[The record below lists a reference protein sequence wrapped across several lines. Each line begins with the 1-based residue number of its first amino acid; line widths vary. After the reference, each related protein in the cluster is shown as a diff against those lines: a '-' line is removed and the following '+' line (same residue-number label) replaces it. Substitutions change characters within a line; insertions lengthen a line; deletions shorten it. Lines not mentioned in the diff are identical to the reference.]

1 MKLKK
6 IAITNYRQF
15 QNAVINFDDELTI
28 LAGANNSGK
37 TSIIELFKRIFK
49 DKNFSKED
57 ISAEYYSKLQ
67 YDFISCINKIYNI
80 TDKETEFR
88 ENVKKEFS
96 IENNNKWTVIKIKI
110 EVQYDKNESISLFSD
125 YLMELSD
132 TCTSF
137 FFLFNY
143 EVNITELNKLLSL
156 NATNLLDKKHEIQKL
171 EAGRKTN
178 KTRIKLTELQAEY
191 EEFLKEIFDGAL
203 ENRVY
208 FADQNYEN
216 AGQISVREFQ
226 SLFNY
231 NYLNATRLLNDEKT
245 DNYFS
250 ISKELLS
257 HFKKSNDWEEFKK
270 QIIKDIKEGLKEQ
283 KLNEKVKEHSLI
295 KAQNALD
302 SIEKCFEYNKV
313 EFSLQTDISDELLL
327 GFLSSSLQT
336 FFEFENGTKLKEFS
350 QGLGISNQDDDLRI
364 NYRCSSNIVGILNN
378 LYNDEKFFQQ
388 PNKSSGKVNPT
399 IVITNDFSESFMEQF
414 KDYMQLYLFNRE
426 RFEKIGA
433 SDLYSALSDMKAYKF
448 PSQYTPVD
456 VLTDTTNDNP
466 DKLFRILFCVCDF
479 IKMVSM
485 AAYGKSIQ
493 FAREKKQIFN
503 SGFTNIEFHNDKII
517 FYDKVQKLEEAYDL
531 STMTIQGFCEFLTDN
546 EYCNKDIFLPFIE
559 DTEYEKVLKVSLSQ
573 LHALYAYL
581 GAPSVSTQHGVKGE
595 GHNNVCFIAEDSTRN
610 PIVYMY
616 EFFQLLCAEDINLTD
631 FQNFYYDYVS
641 EIKSINLTYLKPAKT
656 YKAHEGEYLQYAQYI
671 KNKYKDNKY
680 FLFCQQKYYDK
691 YLGNPNSTNA
701 KDCFKSTKIQG
712 ILWAY
717 KLFYVGC
724 SRAKENLVIVIDE
737 NKIAPF
743 RKEFIKRMTA
753 IGFDVNGI

>member
-96 IENNNKWTVIKIKI
+96 TENNNKWTAIKIKI

-283 KLNEKVKEHSLI
+283 KLNEKVKEHTLI
-295 KAQNALD
+295 KAQNALE
-302 SIEKCFEYNKV
+302 SIEK
-313 EFSLQTDISDELLL
+313 
-327 GFLSSSLQT
+327 
-336 FFEFENGTKLKEFS
+336 
-350 QGLGISNQDDDLRI
+350 
-364 NYRCSSNIVGILNN
+364 
-378 LYNDEKFFQQ
+378 
-388 PNKSSGKVNPT
+388 
-399 IVITNDFSESFMEQF
+399 
-414 KDYMQLYLFNRE
+414 
-426 RFEKIGA
+426 
-433 SDLYSALSDMKAYKF
+433 
-448 PSQYTPVD
+448 
-456 VLTDTTNDNP
+456 
-466 DKLFRILFCVCDF
+466 
-479 IKMVSM
+479 
-485 AAYGKSIQ
+485 
-493 FAREKKQIFN
+493 
-503 SGFTNIEFHNDKII
+503 
-517 FYDKVQKLEEAYDL
+517 
-531 STMTIQGFCEFLTDN
+531 
-546 EYCNKDIFLPFIE
+546 
-559 DTEYEKVLKVSLSQ
+559 
-573 LHALYAYL
+573 
-581 GAPSVSTQHGVKGE
+581 
-595 GHNNVCFIAEDSTRN
+595 
-610 PIVYMY
+610 
-616 EFFQLLCAEDINLTD
+616 
-631 FQNFYYDYVS
+631 
-641 EIKSINLTYLKPAKT
+641 
-656 YKAHEGEYLQYAQYI
+656 
-671 KNKYKDNKY
+671 
-680 FLFCQQKYYDK
+680 
-691 YLGNPNSTNA
+691 
-701 KDCFKSTKIQG
+701 
-712 ILWAY
+712 
-717 KLFYVGC
+717 
-724 SRAKENLVIVIDE
+724 
-737 NKIAPF
+737 
-743 RKEFIKRMTA
+743 
-753 IGFDVNGI
+753 

>member
-67 YDFISCINKIYNI
+67 YDFISCINKIYNT

-96 IENNNKWTVIKIKI
+96 TENNNKWTAIKIKI

-302 SIEKCFEYNKV
+302 SIEKCFEYNKG

-350 QGLGISNQDDDLRI
+350 QGLGISNLIFMCLKVEAFVQQYQSDVVDIFVIEEPEAHMHPQMERMLIKFLNEILLNEDNNRVQGI
-364 NYRCSSNIVGILNN
+364 ITTHSS
-378 LYNDEKFFQQ
+378 
-388 PNKSSGKVNPT
+388 
-399 IVITNDFSESFMEQF
+399 ITN
-414 KDYMQLYLFNRE
+414 
-426 RFEKIGA
+426 
-433 SDLYSALSDMKAYKF
+433 
-448 PSQYTPVD
+448 
-456 VLTDTTNDNP
+456 
-466 DKLFRILFCVCDF
+466 
-479 IKMVSM
+479 IK
-485 AAYGKSIQ
+485 
-493 FAREKKQIFN
+493 
-503 SGFTNIEFHNDKII
+503 
-517 FYDKVQKLEEAYDL
+517 
-531 STMTIQGFCEFLTDN
+531 
-546 EYCNKDIFLPFIE
+546 
-559 DTEYEKVLKVSLSQ
+559 
-573 LHALYAYL
+573 
-581 GAPSVSTQHGVKGE
+581 
-595 GHNNVCFIAEDSTRN
+595 
-610 PIVYMY
+610 
-616 EFFQLLCAEDINLTD
+616 
-631 FQNFYYDYVS
+631 
-641 EIKSINLTYLKPAKT
+641 
-656 YKAHEGEYLQYAQYI
+656 
-671 KNKYKDNKY
+671 
-680 FLFCQQKYYDK
+680 
-691 YLGNPNSTNA
+691 
-701 KDCFKSTKIQG
+701 
-712 ILWAY
+712 
-717 KLFYVGC
+717 
-724 SRAKENLVIVIDE
+724 
-737 NKIAPF
+737 
-743 RKEFIKRMTA
+743 
-753 IGFDVNGI
+753 

>member
-96 IENNNKWTVIKIKI
+96 TENNNKWTAIKIKI

-302 SIEKCFEYNKV
+302 SIEKCFEYNKG

-327 GFLSSSLQT
+327 
-336 FFEFENGTKLKEFS
+336 
-350 QGLGISNQDDDLRI
+350 
-364 NYRCSSNIVGILNN
+364 
-378 LYNDEKFFQQ
+378 
-388 PNKSSGKVNPT
+388 
-399 IVITNDFSESFMEQF
+399 
-414 KDYMQLYLFNRE
+414 
-426 RFEKIGA
+426 
-433 SDLYSALSDMKAYKF
+433 
-448 PSQYTPVD
+448 
-456 VLTDTTNDNP
+456 
-466 DKLFRILFCVCDF
+466 LFCVCDF

-559 DTEYEKVLKVSLSQ
+559 D
-573 LHALYAYL
+573 
-581 GAPSVSTQHGVKGE
+581 
-595 GHNNVCFIAEDSTRN
+595 
-610 PIVYMY
+610 
-616 EFFQLLCAEDINLTD
+616 
-631 FQNFYYDYVS
+631 
-641 EIKSINLTYLKPAKT
+641 
-656 YKAHEGEYLQYAQYI
+656 
-671 KNKYKDNKY
+671 
-680 FLFCQQKYYDK
+680 
-691 YLGNPNSTNA
+691 
-701 KDCFKSTKIQG
+701 
-712 ILWAY
+712 
-717 KLFYVGC
+717 
-724 SRAKENLVIVIDE
+724 
-737 NKIAPF
+737 
-743 RKEFIKRMTA
+743 
-753 IGFDVNGI
+753 

>member
-96 IENNNKWTVIKIKI
+96 TENNNKWTAIKIKI

-302 SIEKCFEYNKV
+302 SIEKCFEYNKG

-336 FFEFENGTKLKEFS
+336 FFEFENGTKLKELPLNEKDARAIIERIGELQLEDGVTFKITS
-350 QGLGISNQDDDLRI
+350 VKEIMEEFDYPGVRMMIEANLERMRQPFKIDISTDDAITPGAVEYKYKLMFEDRSISVLSYNLETLLAEKMQTILARGLANTRMRDFYDVYEIMNSKADQISFDVLKKAFAATCMKRETSFGEEEVRETLDKIKDDSGLEEMWNRFKRVNYFVDDL
-364 NYRCSSNIVGILNN
+364 SWGEVS
-378 LYNDEKFFQQ
+378 E
-388 PNKSSGKVNPT
+388 T
-399 IVITNDFSESFMEQF
+399 IVDNI
-414 KDYMQLYLFNRE
+414 
-426 RFEKIGA
+426 EKIFFLA
-433 SDLYSALSDMKAYKF
+433 TRFLESVMK
-448 PSQYTPVD
+448 
-456 VLTDTTNDNP
+456 
-466 DKLFRILFCVCDF
+466 
-479 IKMVSM
+479 
-485 AAYGKSIQ
+485 
-493 FAREKKQIFN
+493 RE
-503 SGFTNIEFHNDKII
+503 
-517 FYDKVQKLEEAYDL
+517 
-531 STMTIQGFCEFLTDN
+531 
-546 EYCNKDIFLPFIE
+546 
-559 DTEYEKVLKVSLSQ
+559 
-573 LHALYAYL
+573 
-581 GAPSVSTQHGVKGE
+581 
-595 GHNNVCFIAEDSTRN
+595 
-610 PIVYMY
+610 
-616 EFFQLLCAEDINLTD
+616 
-631 FQNFYYDYVS
+631 
-641 EIKSINLTYLKPAKT
+641 
-656 YKAHEGEYLQYAQYI
+656 
-671 KNKYKDNKY
+671 
-680 FLFCQQKYYDK
+680 
-691 YLGNPNSTNA
+691 
-701 KDCFKSTKIQG
+701 
-712 ILWAY
+712 
-717 KLFYVGC
+717 
-724 SRAKENLVIVIDE
+724 
-737 NKIAPF
+737 
-743 RKEFIKRMTA
+743 
-753 IGFDVNGI
+753 